1 MKIKSKS
8 VSLLPCKFCGQ
19 LPHFNSKS
27 EYEKSSNSQAFLLEC
42 RHCNIDVWNMN
53 CSEYKDDYEEVVEVV
68 TDKWNSLMRI
78 GDEDMVMLE
87 YEQRVV
93 SATRD
98 EMFKAENIDTLNK
111 AYRQARIWN
120 RYHYYL
126 TGSCTKA
133 RYTALNN
140 AFKQLRDERRVQLRE
155 EI

>member
-19 LPHFNSKS
+19 LPEVES
-27 EYEKSSNSQAFLLEC
+27 ESAYEKSKSQAFLLQC
-42 RHCNIDVWNMN
+42 KCCNIDVWNLN

-98 EMFKAENIDTLNK
+98 EMNKAESIDTLNK

-126 TGSCTKA
+126 TGSCTKG

-140 AFKQLRDERRVQLRE
+140 AFKQLRDERRAELGRAN
-155 EI
+155 

>member
-8 VSLLPCKFCGQ
+8 VSLMPCKFCGQ
-19 LPHFNSKS
+19 LPEVASESEYVASKS
-27 EYEKSSNSQAFLLEC
+27 GAFLLEC
-42 RHCNIDVWNMN
+42 RTCNIDVWNLH
-53 CSEYKDDYEEVVEVV
+53 CSEDKDDYDEVVEVAV
-68 TDKWNSLMRI
+68 DKWNSLMRI

-93 SATRD
+93 RATQD
-98 EMFKAENIDTLNK
+98 EMRKAESIDTLNK

-126 TGSCTKA
+126 TSSCTKG

-140 AFKQLRDERRVQLRE
+140 VFKQLRDERRAELGRAN
-155 EI
+155 